1 MGIVGFFIRVG
12 LAIALVLL
20 TYNPSGTSYFHWVQA
35 GFETDLAVKALA
47 GILLV
52 ILYIICLRA
61 TLGSIGVFGAGLVIA
76 LLASIVWVLVDY
88 GYLNVQNPGLMQ
100 WIILCGIGIVLG
112 VGLSWSHVRRWLSGQ
127 RDVDDVET

>member
-35 GFETDLAVKALA
+35 GFGTDLAVKALA